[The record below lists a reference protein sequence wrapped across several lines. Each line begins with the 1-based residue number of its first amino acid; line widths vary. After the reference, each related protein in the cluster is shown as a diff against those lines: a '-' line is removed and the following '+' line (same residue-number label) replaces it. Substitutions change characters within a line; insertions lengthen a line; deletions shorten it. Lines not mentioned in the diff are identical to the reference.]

1 MSNYKLADK
10 RYKTNIKPIEDAL
23 EIIGKIYGYTF
34 EWNETRQNDFEGEDI
49 GFIAQE
55 VMGRIPTAV
64 KKEDKKLVLNS
75 VEFLPFIVQ
84 SIHELHNQNT
94 ELRKEVEQLKLDIN
108 SIKTFYKIEDEEL

>member
-10 RYKTNIKPIEDAL
+10 RFKTNIKPIDDAL
-23 EIIGKIYGYTF
+23 EIIGKIYGYRF

-75 VEFLPFIVQ
+75 VELLPFIVQ
-84 SIHELHNQNT
+84 SLHELADRTEELEGQVKTLQN
-94 ELRKEVEQLKLDIN
+94 ELD
-108 SIKTFYKIEDEEL
+108 SIKTFYKIKDEES